1 MSICLKGDW
10 GKGLIAIEILPSKSA
25 NTSQLDI
32 KSVQQLQSFV
42 AVWFNNGQNN
52 S

>member
-1 MSICLKGDW
+1 MSICLKRDW
-10 GKGLIAIEILPSKSA
+10 GKGLSAIEILPFQGA

-42 AVWFNNGQNN
+42 AVWFNNLQNN